1 MEDVEYAA
9 TAYAGTINIP
19 LRERLLERKMVDFA
33 ATQVKKSNG
42 GPLPPDL
49 ETKVEQM
56 YRAATKEATDPW
68 ITKITDQ
75 LIGECLAECKRQ
87 IQQPGKESGDNSSL
101 PSYPKYNMKHVE
113 ENLKQSVRPA
123 VDDILKKLQAE
134 GFSPAQEGTWVEF
147 NLRFGK
153 QRKLKIDG
161 ALVPDGYRTPGL
173 WWKAVEETAKRRGK
187 SELSVAGPVL
197 LHAAA
202 LSLKKAME
210 KMSEQLGPGA
220 QGKIGEFKEK
230 LPEEDRKLWEEIF
243 ESPHS
248 ERTSEEM
255 EKMEKRLSVDTKE
268 KIMRLSALVHPSPDI
283 EE

>member
-1 MEDVEYAA
+1 
-9 TAYAGTINIP
+9 
-19 LRERLLERKMVDFA
+19 
-33 ATQVKKSNG
+33 
-42 GPLPPDL
+42 
-49 ETKVEQM
+49 
-56 YRAATKEATDPW
+56 
-68 ITKITDQ
+68 
-75 LIGECLAECKRQ
+75 
-87 IQQPGKESGDNSSL
+87 
-101 PSYPKYNMKHVE
+101 
-113 ENLKQSVRPA
+113 
-123 VDDILKKLQAE
+123 
-134 GFSPAQEGTWVEF
+134 
-147 NLRFGK
+147 
-153 QRKLKIDG
+153 
-161 ALVPDGYRTPGL
+161 
-173 WWKAVEETAKRRGK
+173 
-187 SELSVAGPVL
+187 ELSVAGPVL